1 MTEPAS
7 PALASI
13 SLANRA
19 AIEDAA
25 VLIRKAER
33 AVVLTGA
40 GISTPSGIPDFRSEG
55 TGLWA
60 RDEPLEVAS
69 LATFRTAPERF
80 FNWFQPLANCIFNA
94 KPNAAHFALAEF
106 ERAGRVQT
114 VITQNIDALHQKAAS
129 QHVIEMHGTLRTLS
143 CTNCFRQV
151 EADPFLRPYIETGK
165 IPQCL
170 SCNEIL
176 KPDVILF
183 GEQLPHSA
191 WYAAQRA
198 ARQCDL
204 MVVAGSSLEVLP
216 VAGLPMQALDRGA
229 HLIIINNTPTY
240 LNVRADVVILDDVA
254 TTIPEIAKRVFHG

>member
-7 PALASI
+7 PALASE
-13 SLANRA
+13 A

-55 TGLWA
+55 SGLWSH
-60 RDEPLEVAS
+60 DEPMEVAS
-69 LATFRTAPERF
+69 LTTFRTAPERF
-80 FNWFQPLANCIFNA
+80 FRWFQPLAGQVFA
-94 KPNAAHFALAEF
+94 AGPNPAHVALAQF
-106 ERAGRVQT
+106 EQAGHVRA
-114 VITQNIDALHQKAAS
+114 ILTQNIDGLHQKAGS
-129 QHVIEMHGTLRTLS
+129 KNVVELHGTLRTFT
-143 CTNCFRQV
+143 CTNCFKRY
-151 EADPFLRPYIETGK
+151 EATPFLQPYIETGK

-170 SCNEIL
+170 TCNGIL

-183 GEQLPHSA
+183 GEQLPQSA
-191 WYAAQRA
+191 WMEAEHA

-216 VAGLPMQALDRGA
+216 VARLPMLALDRGA

-240 LNVRADVVILDDVA
+240 LNVRADVIIMDDVA
-254 TTIPEIAKRVFHG
+254 TTLPKIAKRVFHG